1 MERVEISLGNWNN
14 QAEYDAYK
22 ALSPMDRAAG
32 DFELPATKV
41 LVGYRKIV
49 IYTPWGKEVL
59 PRWNGSAA
67 YSLAIDGKAIC
78 MEGEDFIPLEFDI
91 QGVPRNDLK
100 YTVFFR
106 TKAEEDCYNDMQ
118 KDENADPGELKAQE
132 NRYQSAYQ
140 IIEEAD
146 LISEYEYWKSKVAE
160 N

>member
-1 MERVEISLGNWNN
+1 MARVEISLGNWNN

-22 ALSPMDRAAG
+22 TLSPMDQAAD

-49 IYTPWGKEVL
+49 IYTPW
-59 PRWNGSAA
+59 
-67 YSLAIDGKAIC
+67 
-78 MEGEDFIPLEFDI
+78 GEDFIPLEFDI

-106 TKAEEDCYNDMQ
+106 TKA
-118 KDENADPGELKAQE
+118 QE
-132 NRYQSAYQ
+132 SRYQSAYQ

-146 LISEYEYWKSKVAE
+146 LISEYEYWKSKVTE
-160 N
+160 E

>member
-1 MERVEISLGNWNN
+1 MARVEISLGNWNN

-22 ALSPMDRAAG
+22 TLSPMDQAAD

-49 IYTPWGKEVL
+49 IYTPW
-59 PRWNGSAA
+59 
-67 YSLAIDGKAIC
+67 
-78 MEGEDFIPLEFDI
+78 GEDFIPLEFDI

-106 TKAEEDCYNDMQ
+106 TKAEEDCYHDMQ
-118 KDENADPGELKAQE
+118 KDENADPDELKAQE
-132 NRYQSAYQ
+132 SRYQSAYQ

-146 LISEYEYWKSKVAE
+146 LISEYEYWKSKVTE
-160 N
+160 E